1 MDSWFQKFT
10 YNNAEEE
17 EIGWNVAR
25 IADTR
30 HKYKKSLYYFS
41 LSTKP
46 WRRIGEWRY
55 SSTHT
60 ITSALDGSEWPASR
74 LGRLTPRKRAPSTR
88 RIGGWVGPRA
98 GLEAVVKRKIPSPC
112 RDSNP

>member
-55 SSTHT
+55 SSMHT
-60 ITSALDGSEWPASR
+60 ITSALDGSGQLHASAA
-74 LGRLTPRKRAPSTR
+74 LPPGKEPLVP
-88 RIGGWVGPRA
+88 
-98 GLEAVVKRKIPSPC
+98 VV
-112 RDSNP
+112 